1 MDSKL
6 PKSCPSC
13 GTELEVKIL
22 QCPQCYTSI
31 DGRFQIPL
39 LCLLEEEQKSFVV
52 NFIKHSGSLKKMSK
66 ELNLSYPTV
75 RNMLDELIATINK
88 LEQRKEEES

>member
-13 GTELEVKIL
+13 SAELEVKTL
-22 QCPQCYTSI
+22 QCPQCNTSI
-31 DGRFQIPL
+31 DGRFQMPL
-39 LCLLEEEQKSFVV
+39 LCLLEEEQKSFIV
-52 NFIKHSGSLKKMSK
+52 NFVKHSGSLKKMSK

-75 RNMLDELIATINK
+75 RNMLNELITTINK
-88 LEQRKEEES
+88 LEQRKEGES